1 MKQFVDAE
9 FGGEERLHVLVVGP
23 REVRVDSARM
33 QGHAHHGCL
42 PSSQLDTQVSGG
54 HVQGGLGHAVA
65 VPAAQTC
72 SRQEVYTYH

>member
-23 REVRVDSARM
+23 GEVRVYGARM
-33 QGHAHHGCL
+33 QGHTHHGCL
-42 PSSQLDTQVSGG
+42 PSSQLDTQVPGG

-65 VPAAQTC
+65 VPASQTC
-72 SRQEVYTYH
+72 SRRKVYTYN